1 MKQITIGSYSQRPR
15 SDCSVNYDRVVTKVE
30 SGGTTTPPEFCI
42 QLVGGG
48 TSATIYAASEAA
60 FEHLKKVVAADSG
73 RITPGPEVLG
83 IYLTTPPNGWPYE
96 AIGRTTVRKAP
107 DSIIASAAAAF
118 PGKAPT
124 RYPLRTTPGV
134 EVISFKPRE
143 LIKFAPYDQEDS
155 ITVQNRNVT
164 LRFATQA
171 SEMTAV
177 RVITYDAARAIK
189 LAASFI
195 RKTPRRLI
203 INSDVTGI
211 SLVFADGTGS
221 DLGKVPVNTWETDLA
236 GNPVRPE

>member
-1 MKQITIGSYSQRPR
+1 
-15 SDCSVNYDRVVTKVE
+15 VNYDRVMTKIE
-30 SGGTTTPPEFCI
+30 SGGTTTPPEFSI

-48 TSATIYAASEAA
+48 TSATIYAASQAA
-60 FEHLKKVVAADSG
+60 FEHLKKVLAAGSG

-83 IYLTTPPNGWPYE
+83 IYLTTPPNGWPCE
-96 AIGRTTVRKAP
+96 GIGRTTVRKAP
-107 DSIIASAAAAF
+107 NSIIASAAGAF
-118 PGKAPT
+118 PGKPAI

-177 RVITYDAARAIK
+177 RVIAYNAARAIK